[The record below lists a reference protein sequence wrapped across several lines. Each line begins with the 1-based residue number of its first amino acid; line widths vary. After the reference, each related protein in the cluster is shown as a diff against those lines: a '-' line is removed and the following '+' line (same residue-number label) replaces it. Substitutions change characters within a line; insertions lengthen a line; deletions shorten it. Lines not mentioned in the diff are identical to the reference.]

1 MKFLFPQPW
10 RPIGRDDVSAFS
22 FLCFKSSSEW
32 TLKRCT
38 QKQILLKAIYR
49 CPICTAHHP
58 HWNDETVGY
67 GWMPSC
73 SPLVNRNKTVHH
85 REHQLSYSAESQLIK
100 PPSYSLW
107 SLVLSPKTQRLSIYS
122 YLFFCCFFSVV
133 RLCVIYIFFYLMREA
148 WLVWWLAFD
157 LTIHQDPVSL
167 LQYWPPSFR
176 ALCKASGYPGQTL
189 PCFACH
195 WLWLWKSKKKNKATT
210 KKPWL
215 IGQEQSDWKQT
226 TDRKVY
232 LKFCPFFGLESA
244 CLYTWFI
251 EISWSL
257 VSRKVC
263 LHLCVLW

>member
-38 QKQILLKAIYR
+38 QKQILLKAIYQ

-73 SPLVNRNKTVHH
+73 SPLVNKNKTVHH

-122 YLFFCCFFSVV
+122 YLFFFVV
-133 RLCVIYIFFYLMREA
+133 
-148 WLVWWLAFD
+148 
-157 LTIHQDPVSL
+157 
-167 LQYWPPSFR
+167 
-176 ALCKASGYPGQTL
+176 
-189 PCFACH
+189 
-195 WLWLWKSKKKNKATT
+195 
-210 KKPWL
+210 
-215 IGQEQSDWKQT
+215 
-226 TDRKVY
+226 
-232 LKFCPFFGLESA
+232 FFGCYVMRYIYFFLFNAGSLA
-244 CLYTWFI
+244 SLMIGIWFNYSSGSCQPFAI
-251 EISWSL
+251 LASIFQGSL
-257 VSRKVC
+257 
-263 LHLCVLW
+263 

>member
-1 MKFLFPQPW
+1 MITGTVSKNTETLNLFL
-10 RPIGRDDVSAFS
+10 SL
-22 FLCFKSSSEW
+22 FL
-32 TLKRCT
+32 
-38 QKQILLKAIYR
+38 
-49 CPICTAHHP
+49 
-58 HWNDETVGY
+58 
-67 GWMPSC
+67 
-73 SPLVNRNKTVHH
+73 
-85 REHQLSYSAESQLIK
+85 
-100 PPSYSLW
+100 
-107 SLVLSPKTQRLSIYS
+107 
-122 YLFFCCFFSVV
+122 LFLSVV

-232 LKFCPFFGLESA
+232 LKFCPLFGLESA